1 MKTINISDVRNN
13 LPSVIEGVVQTNEVV
28 VVTRYGKPIV
38 SIVPFRGRESR
49 KTLYPL
55 RGKPITVARD
65 FDKPMP
71 EIWDVVNE

>member
-38 SIVPFRGRESR
+38 SIVPFRDRENR
-49 KTLYPL
+49 KALYPL
-55 RGKPITVARD
+55 RGKPIKVASD
-65 FDKPMP
+65 FDEPMP